1 MDLICY
7 LHPGWAPRIRP
18 ASSRRD
24 WMDASP
30 ESFAYRCLP
39 LSIANSHGWEILNPR
54 GCDVVWNGG
63 PSVEDVVVRPDGG
76 GRAEDA
82 AVSLFGMGTVTF
94 HVAGIFRTPPGWN
107 LWAGGPPNSAKDG
120 VAALSGVIETDWSP
134 FTFTMN
140 WKLTRPNHPVRF
152 ELDEPICF
160 IFPVERR
167 VIDSV
172 TPIFAPLGDDPQL
185 KAQFEAWSRSRD
197 AFQAK
202 MRSHPPA
209 KPSEKWQKFYHRGV
223 DASGRCPISDHQ
235 AKLHVAPFAERQAT
249 QGGSAGP
256 RPAGPPAEAMPSP
269 AAPASGPRPPAAEAA
284 SFAERKYQWLLEVLG
299 RHRALSPA
307 ASGMFRAEAM
317 TSQDFLDYY
326 YATNRPIILGGE
338 IAQWPAFKLWNADYL
353 RAKVGARPVE
363 VQADRASNAN
373 YERDKDAH
381 RRVMAF
387 DAFIERITAAGAAN
401 DTYLTAY
408 NSAKN
413 IEALAPLRED
423 LGVLDKFL
431 SHREGQSEGMLWIG
445 PAGTFTPLH
454 HDLTNNLLVQIVG
467 RKRVILAASTATPN
481 LYNDRHVF
489 SEVSDAADPNMEAG
503 AFPKLKDVTFL
514 DFVLSAGDALFIP
527 IGWWHQV
534 TALDFSVS
542 ATYTNF
548 LWPNEGYE
556 GHPTT
561 S

>member
-107 LWAGGPPNSAKDG
+107 LWAGGPPNGAKDG

-172 TPIFAPLGDDPQL
+172 TPIFAPISDDPEL

-202 MRSHPPA
+202 MRSHPPS

-223 DASGRCPISDHQ
+223 DTSGRCPISDHQ
-235 AKLHVAPFAERQAT
+235 AKLHVAPFAKRELIKGEAT
-249 QGGSAGP
+249 QSRRAGFPGDAASAHDAPAFGP
-256 RPAGPPAEAMPSP
+256 RSP
-269 AAPASGPRPPAAEAA
+269 AVEAP
-284 SFAERKYQWLLEVLG
+284 SFAERKYEWILDVLSS
-299 RHRALSPA
+299 HRTLSPA
-307 ASGMFRAEAM
+307 ASGVVRGEGV
-317 TSQDFLDYY
+317 TSGDFLDHY
-326 YATNRPIILGGE
+326 YAANRPIVLGGE
-338 IAQWPAFKLWNADYL
+338 ISRWPAFKLWNADYL
-353 RAKVGARPVE
+353 RGKVGARPVE
-363 VQADRASNAN
+363 VQADRTSDPD
-373 YERDKDAH
+373 YERKKDSH
-381 RRVMAF
+381 RRVMPF
-387 DAFIERITAAGAAN
+387 DAFIDRITGDGAVN

-413 IEALAPLRED
+413 VEALAPLRED
-423 LGVLDKFL
+423 LGVLEKFL
-431 SHREGQSEGMLWIG
+431 SHHEGDAEGMLWIG

-467 RKRVILAASTATPN
+467 RKRVILAASTSTPN
-481 LYNDRHVF
+481 LYNDCHVF
-489 SEVSDAADPNMEAG
+489 SQVSDVADPNIDLEK
-503 AFPKLKDVTFL
+503 FCKLKDVRFF
-514 DFVLSAGDALFIP
+514 DFVLNAGDALFIP
-527 IGWWHQV
+527 ICWWHQV

-548 LWPNEGYE
+548 LWPNNGFET
-556 GHPTT
+556 HPKEN
-561 S
+561 